1 MKVVKVQNFVQ
12 ATVMFFSH
20 ELNKYSDILTNE
32 LISRGNYIC
41 TSNLIKELIFSYN
54 YHLIG
59 AKLIKN
65 LISSDIS
72 LSENCI
78 QRANR

>member
-1 MKVVKVQNFVQ
+1 MSKNLCKPQWH
-12 ATVMFFSH
+12 FFSH
-20 ELNKYSDILTNE
+20 EWNKYSVNLTDK
-32 LISRGNYIC
+32 LISSVNYIFI
-41 TSNLIKELIFSYN
+41 SNLIKQLMSSYN

-65 LISSDIS
+65 LISSDKS

-78 QRANR
+78 QRANQ

>member
-1 MKVVKVQNFVQ
+1 M
-12 ATVMFFSH
+12 S
-20 ELNKYSDILTNE
+20 
-32 LISRGNYIC
+32 
-41 TSNLIKELIFSYN
+41 SYN

-65 LISSDIS
+65 LISSDKS

-78 QRANR
+78 LRANQLKDNEINLIEESLCKPKIIAQTKSVL